1 MSEVS
6 GPRRIN
12 PHARELPLLPY
23 HSDPLPTTRRY
34 PHPSF
39 PLQDITR
46 GREMVD
52 SLFQGFG
59 SGVGGTHNAVLSSTD
74 YLSTAMRS
82 LGNIEDG
89 FYIAPGKAARRGVG
103 RCCGHA
109 QGSLGSGQRT
119 AIAACLPAATP
130 THACIASHPLLPAS
144 CPCPPCSLP
153 GQALHV
159 SVQVGSLWGAS
170 AALGAKL

>member
-1 MSEVS
+1 M
-6 GPRRIN
+6 
-12 PHARELPLLPY
+12 PHQPPCTRDCHRA
-23 HSDPLPTTRRY
+23 SPTTRTRCQ
-34 PHPSF
+34 
-39 PLQDITR
+39 PLSATRTLLSRSQDITR
-46 GREMVD
+46 GRDMVD

-59 SGVGGTHNAVLSSTD
+59 AGVGGTHNAVLSSTD

-89 FYIAPGKAARRGVG
+89 FYIAPGKATRREVG